1 MGQLYIISMTSQ
13 DLWQLETNA
22 KIAKREMSDAFD
34 KYAAAREEHEKANNE
49 YIATLKQ
56 LLDAEKNK

>member
-1 MGQLYIISMTSQ
+1 MTSQ